1 MSHFEWPAFF
11 LLTLLDA
18 VTAVMIFFCALN
30 ERILLMSV
38 WYRVGLIVAA
48 LGFAAQGALN
58 LPYLIFGTQ
67 LYANEIP
74 FWALKDV
81 GIAMVAT
88 HYFWLVLRDKRKL
101 GTPLENDRV
110 KPTGKPAKTRIRAKA
125 ATTIVAGTKKPATK
139 SKKKVT
145 TGT

>member
-1 MSHFEWPAFF
+1 MSHFEWPGFF
-11 LLTLLDA
+11 LLTILDM

-101 GTPLENDRV
+101 GTALENDRIKKTE
-110 KPTGKPAKTRIRAKA
+110 KP
-125 ATTIVAGTKKPATK
+125 KKPRVRKTP
-139 SKKKVT
+139 VT
-145 TGT
+145 AVAPAGRTWTPTRKHT

>member
-1 MSHFEWPAFF
+1 MSHVEWPGFF
-11 LLTLLDA
+11 LLTVLDMA
-18 VTAVMIFFCALN
+18 TAVMIFFCALN

-58 LPYLIFGTQ
+58 VPYLLFGTQ

-81 GIAMVAT
+81 GISMVAT

-110 KPTGKPAKTRIRAKA
+110 TQAVKP
-125 ATTIVAGTKKPATK
+125 KKPRKRKAPAPAAAPAGRKGTTAGKK
-139 SKKKVT
+139 S
-145 TGT
+145 